1 MELHLSYRARDLQGR
16 CANPALGP
24 LLREE
29 GLWSD
34 GHCRHLPSP
43 ELPEKPPDLGS
54 QTATTF
60 PRGPSSRN
68 QPPYT
73 RLPKPGKPPPRA
85 RASRLGSRSAHR
97 ARPRVCSHPMRCYPR
112 TRIGRW
118 VAGWPWLPKPARPPS
133 PGKLPPATGPAPAPT
148 SRSSRARC
156 PHFSLLPAWRHRRAP
171 RRSGGHA
178 QPRRCLR
185 RRHSSV
191 YPKRGRDIRW
201 VAGGW
206 ARPRP
211 NAMCCF
217 PLPEITRILH
227 WGKAG
232 TEALRRGDGFPA
244 PLWAGEAIKAPY
256 LPLHESS
263 AVRLP
268 LSARGSRHPAPW
280 VEGSPAAYLW
290 VLLLCG
296 ARSARRVFPELAG
309 GCPRGKAGMVLV
321 RRTGSRPAS

>member
-24 LLREE
+24 LLRE

-34 GHCRHLPSP
+34 GHCRHIPRP
-43 ELPEKPPDLGS
+43 ELPEKPADLGS

-85 RASRLGSRSAHR
+85 RASRLVSRSAHR

-148 SRSSRARC
+148 SRSSRARS
-156 PHFSLLPAWRHRRAP
+156 PHSRCSRPDVIAGRR
-171 RRSGGHA
+171 
-178 QPRRCLR
+178 
-185 RRHSSV
+185 
-191 YPKRGRDIRW
+191 DE
-201 VAGGW
+201 VAG
-206 ARPRP
+206 
-211 NAMCCF
+211 
-217 PLPEITRILH
+217 TRSQEDVSD
-227 WGKAG
+227 AA
-232 TEALRRGDGFPA
+232 ALQF
-244 PLWAGEAIKAPY
+244 
-256 LPLHESS
+256 
-263 AVRLP
+263 
-268 LSARGSRHPAPW
+268 
-280 VEGSPAAYLW
+280 
-290 VLLLCG
+290 
-296 ARSARRVFPELAG
+296 ARSADAVYGELRAG
-309 GCPRGKAGMVLV
+309 GRGPGPTLCVAFLSLKLLEFCTGVKRGQ
-321 RRTGSRPAS
+321 RRCAAATGSRPRRGLGRR